1 MKLTPTIAAA
11 TLGVA
16 ALSSAFLVT
25 GSATAGQQD
34 RATGGGQILV
44 GAKGAGDTVAFT
56 AQGTAEAAK
65 GQVQYVDRTD
75 GTGQGQVV
83 KHGTVDCIDADGD
96 VARIS
101 GLWRAVEGGEPERF
115 YLYVLDNGE
124 GAAAGNDIVAF
135 TQEADGEC
143 ADEPAEENMTAL
155 GRGNA
160 QVRDAG

>member
-1 MKLTPTIAAA
+1 MKLTPTLAAA

-34 RATGGGQILV
+34 AATGGGQILV

-56 AQGTAEAAK
+56 AKGTPDDAR

-75 GTGQGQVV
+75 GTGQGQSVM
-83 KHGTVDCIDADGD
+83 HGTVDCIQADGNI
-96 VARIS
+96 ARIS
-101 GLWRAVEGGEPERF
+101 GLWRAVEGEEPQRF
-115 YLYVLDNGE
+115 YLYVMDSGE
-124 GAAAGNDIVAF
+124 GSAAEDDIVAF
-135 TQEADGEC
+135 TQEADGQC
-143 ADEPAEENMTAL
+143 ADDPSEEQMTSL

-160 QVRDAG
+160 QVRDNG